1 MFYIKCWG
9 RYNDK
14 KEKDKSVGYS
24 YYNLQYNN
32 KQKQLYIVIYKI
44 VLHTDRVSSLFE
56 KCIQCM
62 KGFTKKSAIR
72 VAAFL

>member
-9 RYNDK
+9 RYNYK

-32 KQKQLYIVIYKI
+32 KQKHEAVEGVHSFI
-44 VLHTDRVSSLFE
+44 
-56 KCIQCM
+56 
-62 KGFTKKSAIR
+62 
-72 VAAFL
+72 